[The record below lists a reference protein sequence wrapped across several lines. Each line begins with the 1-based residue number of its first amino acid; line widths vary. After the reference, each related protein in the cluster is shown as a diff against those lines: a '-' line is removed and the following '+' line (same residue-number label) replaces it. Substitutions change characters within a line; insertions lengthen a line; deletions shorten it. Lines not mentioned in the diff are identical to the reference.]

1 MKLRSLPNINDSK
14 WKYIAQAIQD
24 TALTVLGKK
33 PKHRFHIN
41 DEIAQLFKQ
50 QQEMRLKIENVTDNT
65 TKNSIGKDGNEMM
78 KTIHQKTKGLDEQIL
93 ENRPKEIEN
102 SKNDSSRM
110 FQVIK
115 KFDVKNQKCS
125 PGLKPR
131 QEDLPS
137 TKNKKLKLLQRP
149 LKNSLVKTPKY

>member
-14 WKYIAQAIQD
+14 WKYIAQAIQY

-41 DEIAQLFKQ
+41 EEISQLFKQ

-65 TKNSIGKDGNEMM
+65 TKNSIGKDGNEMV
-78 KTIHQKTKGLDEQIL
+78 KTIHQKMKGLDEQIL
-93 ENRPKEIEN
+93 ENRPKEIKN
-102 SKNDSSRM
+102 SKNDSSRI

-115 KFDVKNQKCS
+115 KFDVKKQKYRS
-125 PGLKPR
+125 GLKPR

-137 TKNKKLKLLQRP
+137 TKNNKLKLLQHP
-149 LKNSLVKTPKY
+149 LKNSFVKTPKY

>member
-41 DEIAQLFKQ
+41 EEISQLFKQ

-65 TKNSIGKDGNEMM
+65 TKNSIGKDGNEMV
-78 KTIHQKTKGLDEQIL
+78 KTIHQKMKGLDEQIL
-93 ENRPKEIEN
+93 ENRPKEN
-102 SKNDSSRM
+102 
-110 FQVIK
+110 
-115 KFDVKNQKCS
+115 
-125 PGLKPR
+125 
-131 QEDLPS
+131 
-137 TKNKKLKLLQRP
+137 
-149 LKNSLVKTPKY
+149 